1 MINYS
6 WTCLPGHC
14 EQSDLIFHL
23 VAFQHDGRY
32 SRQYCL
38 FQLFLLFTTQICAA
52 TLEPFAGF
60 QCLFSCEI
68 PEIHHWHV
76 PMHPSSLGQGNWCQ
90 SAVCGSC
97 RRSINHW
104 LPSLG
109 KSIFT
114 SNCPSSYGYLK
125 LKWTLGGIN
134 IIWKGER
141 DFWPLTLGCGS
152 AGGGWGGGWGYE
164 LSFPCLGLGMSHDEP
179 CADSLWW
186 VIDPP
191 LGSPSGRC
199 LLASLARAY

>member
-1 MINYS
+1 MADTVWNIVFPA
-6 WTCLPGHC
+6 LP
-14 EQSDLIFHL
+14 SIYNTDLRCNTGAFCCFHA
-23 VAFQHDGRY
+23 VIPSPMEVF
-32 SRQYCL
+32 SFL
-38 FQLFLLFTTQICAA
+38 FEVLSS
-52 TLEPFAGF
+52 
-60 QCLFSCEI
+60 LFSCFESMI
-68 PEIHHWHV
+68 PV
-76 PMHPSSLGQGNWCQ
+76 PLWNPRDPSLARPHASVHPSSLGQGNWCQ

-104 LPSLG
+104 SPSLG
-109 KSIFT
+109 QSIFT
-114 SNCPSSYGYLK
+114 SNCPSSCGYLK

-141 DFWPLTLGCGS
+141 DFWPLTLGCG
-152 AGGGWGGGWGYE
+152 ATGGGGGGRE
-164 LSFPCLGLGMSHDEP
+164 LSFPCDGLGMSHDEP